1 MSESERIKEYRD
13 KVSSA
18 RREYHS
24 EFDAFMERRRSYT
37 MLDEGVQ
44 EEKEIRKRLYDKLDS
59 LAEEYSDVISSMQ

>member
-18 RREYHS
+18 RREYQY

-44 EEKEIRKRLYDKLDS
+44 EEKEIRKRLYDKLDA